1 MSANGRRSRERE
13 VVAWIGRMGAV
24 ELGHIRRRFGVGRS
38 VAYALVRRLVE
49 AGLLERVATLP
60 GDPTLIRATL
70 NGLRYVHL
78 PLPLAKV
85 SAYQSDHWAACSS
98 VALWAEERFGRD
110 AVISERELRR
120 LEAESERPI
129 GSCVIGEHR
138 NGHELLHRPDLL
150 VTDNG
155 SPIAIEV
162 ELTPKAPRRL
172 EAIVRGF
179 RRARHLERTIY
190 VVGDGS
196 TRRAVERAVEKVR
209 AGERVV
215 VHDLS
220 DLE

>member
-1 MSANGRRSRERE
+1 
-13 VVAWIGRMGAV
+13 MGAV
-24 ELGHIRRRFGVGRS
+24 ELGHVRRRWEVGRS
-38 VAYALVRRLVE
+38 VGYGLVRRLVE
-49 AGLLERVATLP
+49 AGLLERVETLP

-85 SAYQSDHWAACSS
+85 SAYQVDHWAACAS
-98 VALWAEERFGRD
+98 VSLWAEERWGKD

-120 LEAESERPI
+120 LEAGSERPI
-129 GSCVIGEHR
+129 GSCVVGEHR
-138 NGHELLHRPDLL
+138 GDYEALHRPDLL

-172 EAIVRGF
+172 EGIVRGF

-190 VVGDGS
+190 VVGDRT
-196 TRRAVERAVEKVR
+196 TRRAVERAVRTVR
-209 AGERVV
+209 AGERVQV
-215 VHDLS
+215 VDLKS
-220 DLE
+220 VE